1 MDQLRTVLAGPH
13 GITTF
18 VTWGIAGLALLVA
31 VIHALRRHPLR
42 SRWSRAAAVAFPAT
56 VGCTLL
62 VASVTPQLRGTA
74 LEVAMF
80 LRMLGFWAMVT
91 TAPFAVGQLFEL
103 RPPRWLR
110 HTHVGL
116 AGLFLLLLATS
127 DLAMAIGDRYEPATQ
142 FGPLAVPFL
151 VPVAAF
157 AGWWLLACLGQVR
170 TRTGLV
176 VFALGGSTTTLALVV
191 AALVVDPT
199 MADHFLVVAYLPVL
213 AAASLLELQR
223 TWSDR
228 PHRRRRPEPA
238 TTTSSTAS
246 Q

>member
-13 GITTF
+13 GVATL

-31 VIHALRRHPLR
+31 VIHTVRRRPRR

-56 VGCTLL
+56 IACTLL
-62 VASVTPQLRGTA
+62 VASVTPQLRGAA

-110 HTHVGL
+110 PTHVGL
-116 AGLFLLLLATS
+116 AALFLLLLATS

-151 VPVAAF
+151 VPVAAL

-199 MADHFLVVAYLPVL
+199 MADHFLVVAYLPVF

-223 TWSDR
+223 SWSDR

-238 TTTSSTAS
+238 TTTGSTAS

>member
-13 GITTF
+13 GVATL
-18 VTWGIAGLALLVA
+18 VTWGLAGLALLVA
-31 VIHALRRHPLR
+31 VAHAVRRRPLR

-56 VGCTLL
+56 VAWTLL
-62 VASVTPQLRGTA
+62 VASVTPQLRGAA

-103 RPPRWLR
+103 RPPKWLR
-110 HTHVGL
+110 HTHL
-116 AGLFLLLLATS
+116 ALAAGFLLLLATS
-127 DLAMAIGDRYEPATQ
+127 DLVMAIADRYDPATQ
-142 FGPLAVPFL
+142 FGPLAVAFL

-157 AGWWLLACLGQVR
+157 TGWWLLACLGQVR

-176 VFALGGSTTTLALVV
+176 LFALGGSTTTLALVV
-191 AALVVDPT
+191 AALVVDPM

-228 PHRRRRPEPA
+228 PHRSHRARPM
-238 TTTSSTAS
+238 TTTSTTSK
-246 Q
+246 